1 MVISPSVIRTRLAID
16 NRVNRDLIAQAR
28 AQGFTFS
35 YPLNDFSVWQQVETA
50 DLENPAF
57 ACSPAVSDWL
67 FDKAIEATLFQIYQ
81 HIPRNV
87 VTHPIV

>member
-1 MVISPSVIRTRLAID
+1 MVLSPSAARTRLAID

-28 AQGFTFS
+28 TQGFTFS
-35 YPLNDFSVWQQVETA
+35 HPPDDFPVWQQVGSA

-57 ACSPAVSDWL
+57 DCSPAVSDWL

-81 HIPRNV
+81 HKRQNADGY
-87 VTHPIV
+87 PIS